1 MRGVAKQ
8 VNVALIC
15 MKQEEIAVM
24 CRKQEQM
31 VERIGY
37 RLNL

>member
-1 MRGVAKQ
+1 MCGVAKQ
-8 VNVALIC
+8 VDVALIC
-15 MKQEEIAVM
+15 MKQEEIAAM

-37 RLNL
+37 RLKL